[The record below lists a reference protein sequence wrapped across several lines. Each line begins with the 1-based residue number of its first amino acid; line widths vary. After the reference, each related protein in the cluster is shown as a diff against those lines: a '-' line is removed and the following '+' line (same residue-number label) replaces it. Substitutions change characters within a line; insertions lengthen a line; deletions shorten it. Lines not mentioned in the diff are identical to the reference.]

1 MIGFKFWCPIILH
14 MCNIRVLLI
23 EIWSK
28 IYHYSQYF
36 QIEFSAIMELSLT
49 TMYKDSHNIQKFH
62 LLVNE
67 NEMKERLFFF
77 SSSLPSYSMNQP
89 GGREIHVARTTALSR
104 SLLYVPQQLSK
115 SIMLSYKRIWLILH
129 CSSWLIKLQIVRY
142 YVSSI
147 DTLFSET

>member
-1 MIGFKFWCPIILH
+1 MD
-14 MCNIRVLLI
+14 
-23 EIWSK
+23 
-28 IYHYSQYF
+28 
-36 QIEFSAIMELSLT
+36 LSLT

-67 NEMKERLFFF
+67 NEMKERFFF

-115 SIMLSYKRIWLILH
+115 SIMLSYKRI
-129 CSSWLIKLQIVRY
+129 
-142 YVSSI
+142 
-147 DTLFSET
+147 